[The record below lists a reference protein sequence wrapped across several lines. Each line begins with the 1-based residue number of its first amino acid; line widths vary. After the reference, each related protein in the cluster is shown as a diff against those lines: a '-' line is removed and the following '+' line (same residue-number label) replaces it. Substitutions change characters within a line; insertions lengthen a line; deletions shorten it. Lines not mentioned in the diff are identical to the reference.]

1 MDIAEIFKAG
11 GIVMYAL
18 VLCSIAVAAIMID
31 RFLLYRRA
39 EKELESFV
47 MQLPLLFSYAS
58 LADVYEKIKEKDNAA
73 ACLVQAGV
81 KAALDGGDVRLAL
94 DNAYGQVAA
103 QLRCRMNYLS
113 MIVTLSPLLGL
124 LGTIGGMISSFQIFN
139 LQAGQPLAITG
150 GIGEAL
156 TATATGLCVA
166 IFALVVHTYF
176 AGKMD
181 TVLTQAEQAEAFVTA
196 ELRKRGA

>member
-81 KAALDGGDVRLAL
+81 KAALD
-94 DNAYGQVAA
+94 
-103 QLRCRMNYLS
+103 LS
-113 MIVTLSPLLGL
+113 LIH
-124 LGTIGGMISSFQIFN
+124 I
-139 LQAGQPLAITG
+139 
-150 GIGEAL
+150 
-156 TATATGLCVA
+156 
-166 IFALVVHTYF
+166 
-176 AGKMD
+176 
-181 TVLTQAEQAEAFVTA
+181 
-196 ELRKRGA
+196 